1 MKLIACD
8 GRRLEVR
15 DVGPVIVE
23 LRAPG
28 VPIKAHGTRVVEDA
42 EARALLRELLA
53 TGLYERLPAGRNG
66 V

>member
-15 DVGPVIVE
+15 DVGPILIE

-28 VPIKAHGTRVVEDA
+28 VPIKVHGTRVVEDV

-53 TGLYERLPAGRNG
+53 SGLYDRLPA
-66 V
+66 